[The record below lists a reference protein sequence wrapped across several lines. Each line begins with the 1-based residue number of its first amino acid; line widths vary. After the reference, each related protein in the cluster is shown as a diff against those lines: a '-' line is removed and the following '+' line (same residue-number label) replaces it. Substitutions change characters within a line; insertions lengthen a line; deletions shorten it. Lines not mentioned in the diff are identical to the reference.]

1 MSRRGVTLAT
11 ALACLLAALFSPI
24 TGSTIK
30 AANPGKNTTTA
41 PPPPT
46 FVVTVT
52 SPGGTVEGSPGE
64 SGEPAPI
71 PCRWSGDPADDATAD
86 RWNMIMNVIGQVIT
100 IVIGRT
106 YEITVTFY
114 SQDNVLHRYNSTN
127 NQFETREVADCSNAT
142 APNGVT
148 TSDFRWVTVQ
158 PPSPDILLPGTIATA
173 TGQISFPTPDISP
186 PDKAPINLGLWLAV
200 EPAGPFTI
208 RAALGPIWA
217 ESAATLTTT
226 SFDPGNGDPPI
237 VCATNG
243 SPIPAS
249 AANQIEQGPCGYTY
263 RNHDDL
269 DTQQITITSTWTVT
283 WTLSDGRTGTQPAIT
298 TTTALPYQIYE
309 IQTIGRTP

>member
-1 MSRRGVTLAT
+1 MSRLGIIVGT
-11 ALACLLAALFSPI
+11 AFLLLIAIVGAPSGGRLRADGPVDQ
-24 TGSTIK
+24 T
-30 AANPGKNTTTA
+30 

-52 SPGGTVEGSPGE
+52 SPGGTVEGSPGG

-71 PCRWSGDPADDATAD
+71 PCAWRGDPADDATAAQ
-86 RWNMIMNVIGQVIT
+86 WNTVMDVIGQVIRIAT
-100 IVIGRT
+100 GWAF
-106 YEITVTFY
+106 EITVTFY
-114 SQDNVLHRYNSTN
+114 SQDNVLHRYNSAD
-127 NQFETREVADCSNAT
+127 NQFETRQVADCSNAT
-142 APNGVT
+142 APNGVNT
-148 TSDFRWVTVQ
+148 GEYRWVTVQ

-200 EPAGPFTI
+200 EPAGPITI

-217 ESAATLTTT
+217 ESTATLTTT

-237 VCATNG
+237 LCATHG
-243 SPIPAS
+243 TPIPAS
-249 AANQIEQGPCGYTY
+249 ATNEVEQGPCGYTY